1 MDNLKLEL
9 RKIKKLQQLFNDLKK
24 LDDWKDSYVNYEE
37 SNIALAKLLTD
48 ILSRVNISEFP
59 VSRKEEILDI
69 DDNIIQLVWKRH
81 HMKKSDLKKFPA
93 KLKSL
98 PSLYHRIALLTS
110 IIHKEENEDYSDKY
124 GELWGLEKVFPLLH
138 KFFLEFGDEYVQIKA
153 TNLLNYK
160 LEFFN
165 D

>member
-24 LDDWKDSYVNYEE
+24 LDDWKDSYVNYEDC
-37 SNIALAKLLTD
+37 NINLAKLLTT
-48 ILSRVNISEFP
+48 ILSKVDISEFP

-69 DDNIIQLVWKRH
+69 DDNIIKLVRRYKLGV
-81 HMKKSDLKKFPA
+81 KSDPTIFSS

-98 PSLYHRIALLTS
+98 SSLYHRITLLTS
-110 IIHKEENEDYSDKY
+110 IIQKEENEDYSDKY
-124 GELWGLEKVFPLLH
+124 GELYGLENVFPLLH

-165 D
+165 N

>member
-37 SNIALAKLLTD
+37 SNIALAKLITT
-48 ILSRVNISEFP
+48 ILSKVDISEFP

-69 DDNIIQLVWKRH
+69 DDNIIKLVWRH
-81 HMKKSDLKKFPA
+81 KFGIKNDSTIFST
-93 KLKSL
+93 KLIL
-98 PSLYHRIALLTS
+98 YTTIYHRISLLTT
-110 IIHKEENEDYSDKY
+110 IIEKEEREDYTDKY
-124 GELWGLEKVFPLLH
+124 GELWGLENVFPLLH
-138 KFFLEFGDEYVQIKA
+138 KFFLEFGDEYIEIKA

-165 D
+165 

>member
-37 SNIALAKLLTD
+37 SNIALAKLITT
-48 ILSRVNISEFP
+48 ILSKVDISEFP

-69 DDNIIQLVWKRH
+69 DDNIIQLVWRH
-81 HMKKSDLKKFPA
+81 KFGVKNDSTIFST
-93 KLKSL
+93 KLIL
-98 PSLYHRIALLTS
+98 YTTIYHRISLLTT
-110 IIHKEENEDYSDKY
+110 IIEKEEREDYTDKY
-124 GELWGLEKVFPLLH
+124 GELWGLENVFPLLH

-165 D
+165 